1 MIEIVLGDVGE
12 GRVEF
17 DADDLM
23 KRELAGD
30 EHGAALTCS
39 EVEECIVL
47 DGVGW
52 ISGSPEVDQGTQN
65 AGGDAVVGGDV
76 RIAGV
81 AGDEVACGDQA
92 AGFDTVDLVEGVL
105 WRRHDLGDFGF
116 TGGHRRL
123 ADLDEV
129 GIAVE
134 PEGSAACGCDAL
146 RRPCGLLEQSNGSVA
161 YGLETGKAIDNLGLE
176 LRVSGLVTA
185 GWSESDLDFVSLG
198 DAGDIG
204 PGSFVV
210 RGNGD
215 GTDQAEIDDVAGK
228 DGIVAVS
235 ESEKDVGFAEH
246 LSMIRA
252 IHPYFRQMCARSLIQ
267 RLYGWTEACR
277 RVEDR
282 ICRYL
287 GWLVCQALVLAFDKV
302 LGEGF

>member
-1 MIEIVLGDVGE
+1 
-12 GRVEF
+12 
-17 DADDLM
+17 M
-23 KRELAGD
+23 KGKLARD
-30 EHGAALTCS
+30 KHGAAFTCADVD
-39 EVEECIVL
+39 EGVVL
-47 DGVGW
+47 DGMGR
-52 ISGSPEVDQGTQN
+52 ISGAPEVDEGAQD
-65 AGGDAVVGGDV
+65 AGSDAIVGGDV
-76 RIAGV
+76 GIVGMT
-81 AGDEVACGDQA
+81 GDEIASSDET

-185 GWSESDLDFVSLG
+185 GGSESDLDFVSLG
-198 DAGDIG
+198 DARDIG
-204 PGSFVV
+204 AGSFVV

-228 DGIVAVS
+228 DGIVAVA

-252 IHPYFRQMCARSLIQ
+252 IHPYSRQMCARSLIQ